1 MKSFGFK
8 NLMIFIVLS
17 ATVGLAYLLPF
28 LRYTFYDQMLAA
40 LQITD
45 TQSGFLITVFGFAAM
60 PCYLIG
66 GFLANRFT
74 TRTLYIVTLIG
85 LAVTTIWYAF
95 ATDFTQLIIIFG
107 LYALFGSAT
116 MWEAYLTGIRKL
128 GNPKNQSKLFGSSEA
143 TRGIVQSL
151 LGFAFVAVM
160 GIAATPAIGFR
171 NVLLL
176 GAAVAIVLLILTLIF
191 FPKDEKKG
199 GAEVAEAAES
209 AEGEALAQAESKVKF
224 KDVITCSGVW
234 LAILLVT
241 GGYLA
246 WTIGNNYVT
255 TYTVRVVGIDEELA
269 STIGIIRSYIIVVL
283 GGFIGG
289 WILDKFHYKGVG
301 IAVMLAIVI
310 ACFIGIVFSNA
321 VIPLCVALTL
331 VLAFVNNILKSTM
344 WSTLGQTG
352 IPVEMTPLATGII
365 SVIAFFP
372 ADIVC
377 PAIGGIWIDEGI
389 AAGDITLGFNKL
401 FIMAIVFAI
410 LSIIGGILTMR
421 RTKKLESEG
430 KIL

>member
-1 MKSFGFK
+1 MKNFGFRS
-8 NLMIFIVLS
+8 LMIFIVLS

-45 TQSGFLITVFGFAAM
+45 TQSGFLITMFGFVAM

-74 TRTLYIVTLIG
+74 TKTLYIITLIG
-85 LAVTTIWYAF
+85 LAATTVWYAF
-95 ATDFTQLIIIFG
+95 TTNFIHLVIIFG

-143 TRGIVQSL
+143 TRGIVQTL

-160 GIAATPAIGFR
+160 GMAATPAVGFR
-171 NVLLL
+171 NVLLV
-176 GAAVAIVLLILTLIF
+176 GAAVAVVLLVLTIIF
-191 FPKDEKKG
+191 FPKSDKDENVEATEAADS
-199 GAEVAEAAES
+199 AEVTTHTES
-209 AEGEALAQAESKVKF
+209 RVKF

-234 LAILLVT
+234 LAILLVV

-255 TYTVRVVGIDEELA
+255 TYTVRVVGIDEGLA

-301 IAVMLAIVI
+301 IAIMLAIVI
-310 ACFIGIVFSNA
+310 ACFVGIVFSNA
-321 VIPLCVALTL
+321 IVPLCVTLTL

-377 PAIGGIWIDEGI
+377 PAIGGVWIDEGI

-410 LSIIGGILTMR
+410 LSIIGGFLTMR

-430 KIL
+430 KVL

>member
-40 LQITD
+40 LSITD
-45 TQSGFLITVFGFAAM
+45 TQSGFLITVFGFAAI

-85 LAVTTIWYAF
+85 LALTTVWYAF

-128 GNPKNQSKLFGSSEA
+128 GNPSNQSKLFGSSEA

-176 GAAVAIVLLILTLIF
+176 GAAVAIVLLILTIIF
-191 FPKDEKKG
+191 FPKKEQREGVEAAD
-199 GAEVAEAAES
+199 ADSSIEAAE
-209 AEGEALAQAESKVKF
+209 AESKVKF

-234 LAILLVT
+234 LAILLVA

-289 WILDKFHYKGVG
+289 WVLDKFHYKGIG
-301 IAVMLAIVI
+301 IAVMLTIVI
-310 ACFIGIVFSNA
+310 ACFIGIVFSNTM
-321 VIPLCVALTL
+321 IPLCVALTL

-365 SVIAFFP
+365 SVIAFLP
-372 ADIVC
+372 ADIIC

-410 LSIIGGILTMR
+410 MSIIGGFLTMR

-430 KIL
+430 KVL